1 MFDPKELIIEDKRA
15 LDEKVKLRDSIIT
28 MLFWILFIYL
38 FRPIFTLVLWFVFGD
53 FLFHENVWHDLS
65 EEGMQVIVQNIMA
78 FMLFLAVFLFW
89 ALYNKIVFGSLH
101 RRRKVPKVTPEEI
114 AQVFGIDTKQL
125 HKLQNAKE
133 IKIAFR
139 DFAHVD
145 KDAHDFNIA
154 CIEAN

>member
-28 MLFWILFIYL
+28 MVFWILFIYL
-38 FRPIFTLVLWFVFGD
+38 FRPIFTLALWFVFGD

-65 EEGMQVIVQNIMA
+65 QEGTQVIAQNITA
-78 FMLFLAVFLFW
+78 FMIFLAIFLFW
-89 ALYNKIVFGSLH
+89 ALYNKIVFGRLH
-101 RRRKVPKVTPEEI
+101 RRRKVPQVAPEEI
-114 AQVFGIDTKQL
+114 AQVFGIDPKQL
-125 HKLQNAKE
+125 QKLQNAKE
-133 IKIAFR
+133 ITIAFK

-154 CIEAN
+154 RIETN